1 MNTEKITKMMTEK
14 VHQFLTEPQFIN
26 YLIKDKKSIIA
37 LESLLKKIAKL
48 KVDDIIELE
57 NFYIHKSE
65 MQLFSKNPIF
75 FHSNYNVGENEDDGM
90 IGQILITTSV
100 HDDVLMIHT
109 LVLSEKMPFSEYL
122 KQEGIEFETGLVANP
137 PVKNNKKQVF

>member
-1 MNTEKITKMMTEK
+1 MDTEKITKMMTEK

-26 YLIKDKKSIIA
+26 YLIKDKKSIIV
-37 LESLLKKIAKL
+37 LEPLLKKIAKL

-65 MQLFSKNPIF
+65 TQLLGKNPIF
-75 FHSNYNVGENEDDGM
+75 FHSNYNVGENNGDGM

-100 HDDVLMIHT
+100 HDDMLMIHT

-122 KQEGIEFETGLVANP
+122 KQEGIKFETGLVANP
-137 PVKNNKKQVF
+137 PVKITKK